1 MRGED
6 IERKEQRRD
15 IMRGIEEDEQKEKQ
29 N

>member
-6 IERKEQRRD
+6 IEIKEQRRD
-15 IMRGIEEDEQKEKQ
+15 RMRGIEEDEQKEKQ